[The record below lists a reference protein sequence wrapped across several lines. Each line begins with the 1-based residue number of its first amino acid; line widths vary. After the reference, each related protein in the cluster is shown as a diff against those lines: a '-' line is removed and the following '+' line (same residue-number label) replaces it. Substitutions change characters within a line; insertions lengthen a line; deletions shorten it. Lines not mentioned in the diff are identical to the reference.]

1 MKTIPNFKNQK
12 YNLIFILLFVLIH
25 FGYAQILNS
34 NSSCTLPLHVNLK
47 DKLKARLICLTSKES
62 LAGPQDVHNSDIF
75 W

>member
-1 MKTIPNFKNQK
+1 MKTTPKFKNQK

-34 NSSCTLPLHVNLK
+34 NGSCTLPLHVNVK
-47 DKLKARLICLTSKES
+47 DKLRARLICLTSKVS
-62 LAGPQDVHNSDIF
+62 LAGPHGCTQFRNF

>member
-34 NSSCTLPLHVNLK
+34 DSSCTSSLHHHY
-47 DKLKARLICLTSKES
+47 LTSKVS
-62 LAGPQDVHNSDIF
+62 LAGPQDVKNSEIF
-75 W
+75 GDEL